1 MMISEVDKYLIDG
14 CMRCEYGGTPDC
26 KVNDWHRELKTLRM
40 IVLETGLIEELKWGV
55 PCYTYNKKNVLTV
68 SALKNVATI
77 GFFKGALLEDPHN
90 LLQKPGPNS
99 QPARY
104 IKFTSVDQII
114 EVEHFLKEY
123 IQNAIE
129 VEKAGLQVKF
139 KKNPEPI
146 PNELQQKLDDDPV
159 FKSAFETL
167 TPGRQR
173 GYIIYFSQPKKP
185 ETRIGRIEK
194 SVPNILN
201 GVGLHDK
208 YTSGKK

>member
-1 MMISEVDKYLIDG
+1 MIPEVDKYLIDG

-26 KVNDWHRELKTLRM
+26 KVNDWIEELKTLRM
-40 IVLETGLIEELKWGV
+40 IVLEAGLTEELKWGV
-55 PCYTYNKKNVLTV
+55 PCYTHNKKNVLTV
-68 SALKNVATI
+68 SALKDAATI

-99 QPARY
+99 QSARY
-104 IKFTSVDQII
+104 IKFASVDQII

-129 VEKAGLQVKF
+129 VEKAGLQVEF

-146 PNELQQKLDDDPV
+146 PDELQQKLDDDPV
-159 FKSAFETL
+159 FKSAFEIL

-173 GYIIYFSQPKKP
+173 GYIIYFSQPKNPKP
-185 ETRIGRIEK
+185 A
-194 SVPNILN
+194 
-201 GVGLHDK
+201 
-208 YTSGKK
+208 

>member
-1 MMISEVDKYLIDG
+1 MIPEVDKYLIDG

-26 KVNDWHRELKTLRM
+26 KVNDWIEELKTLRM
-40 IVLETGLIEELKWGV
+40 IVLEAGLTEELKWGV
-55 PCYTYNKKNVLTV
+55 PCYTHNKKNVLTV
-68 SALKNVATI
+68 SALKDAATI

-99 QPARY
+99 QSARY
-104 IKFTSVDQII
+104 MKFTSTDQII
-114 EVEHFLKEY
+114 EAEHFLKEY
-123 IQNAIE
+123 IQKAIE
-129 VEKAGLQVKF
+129 VEKAGLQVEF

-146 PNELQQKLDDDPV
+146 PDELQQKLDDDPV
-159 FKSAFETL
+159 FKSAFVTL

-185 ETRIGRIEK
+185 ETRIGRIKK

-208 YTSGKK
+208 YTSRKK